1 MIRGGEQT
9 NILMNMQDSFV
20 KVRILW
26 KKNVFKQRTANK
38 TKPKTLRTLKVG
50 TEVIT
55 RQRAESLTM
64 AHRHADLEDYGIRIV

>member
-1 MIRGGEQT
+1 MYSNREQQT
-9 NILMNMQDSFV
+9 KM
-20 KVRILW
+20 
-26 KKNVFKQRTANK
+26 
-38 TKPKTLRTLKVG
+38 KPKTLRTLKVG